1 MNIEHEILQVG
12 VDAGLCIY
20 CGLLVRQQV
29 IKLDDTDRNSFILL
43 GFEHYLFQTGVLND
57 LIGDDCCEV
66 TCFGY
71 IPPVIAVEGSVQ
83 VIAQT
88 L

>member
-12 VDAGLCIY
+12 VDASLCVY
-20 CGLLVRQQV
+20 RGLLVGQQM
-29 IKLDDTDRNSFILL
+29 IKLDNTDRNSFILL
-43 GFEHYLFQTGVLND
+43 GLEHYLFQTGVLND
-57 LIGDDCCEV
+57 LISDDCCEV
-66 TCFGY
+66 ACFSY
-71 IPPVIAVEGSVQ
+71 VPPVITVEGSVQ